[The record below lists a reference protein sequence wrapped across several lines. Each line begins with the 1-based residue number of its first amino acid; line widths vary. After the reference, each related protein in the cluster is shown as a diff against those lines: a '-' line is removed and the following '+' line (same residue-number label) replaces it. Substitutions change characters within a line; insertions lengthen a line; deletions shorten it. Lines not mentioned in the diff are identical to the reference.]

1 MGVGRQFQSGE
12 AMNQAQMTEA
22 ELWKARAEFLVE
34 IVNAALV
41 VADSVVMDFRGS
53 KVAVA
58 DPVACAELRKLAAR
72 YADEVKP

>member
-1 MGVGRQFQSGE
+1 MKT
-12 AMNQAQMTEA
+12 QMTET

-34 IVNAALV
+34 IVNAALI

-72 YADEVKP
+72 YAGEVKP